1 MVKFSDTDKYWTH
14 MKWWQ
19 SPRKEV
25 DLMLYRLACIFERT
39 DRVDKLKYEREFG
52 SERI

>member
-1 MVKFSDTDKYWTH
+1 MNNGHLWKN

-25 DLMLYRLACIFERT
+25 DLMLYVLKAQQKRFDLEY
-39 DRVDKLKYEREFG
+39 RVRYEREFG
-52 SERI
+52 KSK